1 MSLKY
6 IFIKTLLLQTS
17 LFLKKRFMYLFWL
30 LWVFAVAYMLSLV
43 AVSGSY
49 SLVVVHGLLI
59 AVVSLIVEHGL

>member
-1 MSLKY
+1 
-6 IFIKTLLLQTS
+6 
-17 LFLKKRFMYLFWL
+17 MYLFWL